1 MDSDRYLTFQWLV
14 SGRVQGVGY
23 RWFVLRAAQRLGT
36 TGWAKNLRDGQ
47 VEVVGQ
53 GTPATLDTLDRQI
66 RTGPPMSVVENVEK
80 TDVTCEI
87 NDLKS
92 FEIN

>member
-1 MDSDRYLTFQWLV
+1 MDPDQYPTFRWLV

-23 RWFVLRAAQRLGT
+23 RWFVLRAADRLGT
-36 TGWAKNLRDGQ
+36 TGWARNLRDGQ

-53 GTPATLDTLDRQI
+53 GTPEMLDTLDRQI
-66 RTGPPMSVVENVEK
+66 RTGPPMSIVENVEK

-92 FEIN
+92 FEIS